1 MQHGDDLVHGGV
13 RVEAEERRLLE
24 REEVAQAALGGAAR
38 LRDDPLP
45 RLALGVGELRRL
57 ERLAEELAV
66 VLARHAERA
75 LALEVLG
82 RAHELHVPVERHS
95 LRETLLAHH
104 WMGSLCSPKTSFMAR
119 LISPSVAYAFTA
131 STIAGMRFAVP
142 RASSD
147 RRRSAARAARSS
159 RSRRTRASLATCV
172 SATAGSNAYSST
184 SGSASAAPSAT

>member
-1 MQHGDDLVHGGV
+1 LEPARLREPGQHRHVAPAVRRPLLGDH
-13 RVEAEERRLLE
+13 EH
-24 REEVAQAALGGAAR
+24 LGGAAR

-45 RLALGVGELRRL
+45 RLALGVGEPRRL

-104 WMGSLCSPKTSFMAR
+104 WMGSLCSPKTSFMAL
-119 LISPSVAYAFTA
+119 LILPCVSYVFTA
-131 STIAGMRFAVP
+131 YTIAG
-142 RASSD
+142 
-147 RRRSAARAARSS
+147 
-159 RSRRTRASLATCV
+159 LCV
-172 SATAGSNAYSST
+172 SVTCDSLD
-184 SGSASAAPSAT
+184 